1 MLAKTRLGSKVEAI
15 HNWRNIAI
23 SLIDSAVSVNACS
36 IKGDVKEHF
45 SPCTGGADIFPRHP
59 ATLTT
64 EAAGLVWCPWCWV
77 GIVPCQQVHLLGC
90 DDAGGSETRQAL
102 WLYGVNMVLS
112 EARGLVLFRV
122 VRGGIGFTQRL
133 GARHRA
139 PTGVSHTHP
148 RTRASPEPASHH
160 PRRSARRWKGLFTRD
175 AQAACDFSLSAS
187 KPSPFFHRVS
197 VIAAILRASVSRA
210 IVGFIPFSSRA
221 W

>member
-1 MLAKTRLGSKVEAI
+1 M
-15 HNWRNIAI
+15 
-23 SLIDSAVSVNACS
+23 SVNACS

-45 SPCTGGADIFPRHP
+45 SPCTGGADIFRDIQPPVYHGRR
-59 ATLTT
+59 
-64 EAAGLVWCPWCWV
+64 GLVWCPLV
-77 GIVPCQQVHLLGC
+77 LGWYC
-90 DDAGGSETRQAL
+90 SIAAGSSSWLRRRRQFL
-102 WLYGVNMVLS
+102 KRGKRCGCTVSTMVLS

-139 PTGVSHTHP
+139 YRRLAYSPSNPSVSRTDQPPPEKNKQRWTGF
-148 RTRASPEPASHH
+148 
-160 PRRSARRWKGLFTRD
+160 FTRD

-210 IVGFIPFSSRA
+210 IVGFMPFSSRV